1 MAEASWH
8 FIILPSYFFLSDCR
22 VPPGECGFTSSDG
35 DPGTNG
41 VLQKLAAKRGIKMIL
56 AFLQAIL
63 YLGVYWKREA
73 MALLP
78 VCSVSSTTAQLNLS
92 VLKFGGP

>member
-1 MAEASWH
+1 
-8 FIILPSYFFLSDCR
+8 
-22 VPPGECGFTSSDG
+22 
-35 DPGTNG
+35 
-41 VLQKLAAKRGIKMIL
+41 MIL
-56 AFLQAIL
+56 AFLQGIL